1 LRLCRFIACLQ
12 EAEPKFLRKLAE
24 VMYSVQHIRWKPLI
38 IFLAVTLGTGTLA
51 NLLTQGSMETYQQ
64 FQKPPLSPPAIVF
77 PIVWTIL
84 FILMGISAYQ
94 IYVSGLDC
102 RRPALIVFGVQL
114 AFNFLWSIF
123 FFNLR
128 AYLFAFIWL
137 ILLWALV
144 LAMILLFYRCRRSAA
159 LLQIPYLL
167 WVTFAVY
174 LSYSVWM
181 LNR

>member
-1 LRLCRFIACLQ
+1 
-12 EAEPKFLRKLAE
+12 
-24 VMYSVQHIRWKPLI
+24 MYSVIKWKPLI
-38 IFLAVTLGTGTLA
+38 ISLAVTLGTGVVA
-51 NLLTQGSMETYQQ
+51 GLLTQGSMEVYNE

-84 FILMGISAYQ
+84 YIIMGISAYQ
-94 IYVSGLDC
+94 IYESDLEC
-102 RRPALIVFGVQL
+102 RRSALIVFGVQL
-114 AFNFLWSIF
+114 AVNFLWSIV

-144 LAMILLFYRCRRSAA
+144 LAMILLFNRCRRSAA

-167 WVTFAVY
+167 WVTFAAY

>member
-1 LRLCRFIACLQ
+1 VETADYLPRRHAGHRHTCQFADAGEHGNLPAVSKTAAVSACNRIPYCVDNSVHPDGHFRLSDLCIGLGLPPTRPNRFRGTACLQ
-12 EAEPKFLRKLAE
+12 F
-24 VMYSVQHIRWKPLI
+24 SV
-38 IFLAVTLGTGTLA
+38 V
-51 NLLTQGSMETYQQ
+51 
-64 FQKPPLSPPAIVF
+64 
-77 PIVWTIL
+77 
-84 FILMGISAYQ
+84 
-94 IYVSGLDC
+94 D
-102 RRPALIVFGVQL
+102 
-114 AFNFLWSIF
+114 F